1 MKIRSTMPP
10 TLSLCPPFSVYSPV
24 QLYQVFWVTF
34 WSSKKKQSLLG
45 SYDDE
50 TFLTEVRSPLWGL
63 EIQWPEG
70 PKILVSSN
78 FVTLYQSLTYQQ
90 TNLPTCNW
98 AWHYSAQACLIIFH
112 NCILLTFP
120 ITQLYSVWQLLT
132 HKYQPSSIGGTHSL
146 LARLLGPQH
155 CCIALS
161 EDCSISNNQLI
172 SKNTLY

>member
-1 MKIRSTMPP
+1 MSKWRLDPP
-10 TLSLCPPFSVYSPV
+10 LAFSVYSSV
-24 QLYQVFWVTF
+24 GHSQVFWVPF
-34 WSSKKKQSLLG
+34 WSSKKKKSLFTPLV
-45 SYDDE
+45 SYDDK

-155 CCIALS
+155 DWHGHS
-161 EDCSISNNQLI
+161 
-172 SKNTLY
+172 TLLHSPEWRL